1 MAQASKIDLPGRLWW
16 VVIALGCLAFGLT
29 YATVLFA
36 RDDGRIASIWPLNA
50 VMLVM
55 LMRWPRRSWL
65 LPLAALASGN
75 IGANIAL
82 GDDVVRAILLASAN
96 LIEVWLAAG
105 LLVGKYTVRLTRRS
119 GFVRFLTAAM
129 LACGA
134 STLVATLALLVRGGN
149 PPIEGATLWFAAH
162 GLSLLIFT
170 PPLAVAFAGEIGPL
184 FRRDQIARTL
194 TVSIAA
200 SIVVVASFVQT
211 AFPLLF
217 ITPVMIVLVAF
228 QLGLAGAALMTL
240 LVALVAIPLTLA
252 GYGPLMLIDGS
263 LSLRVV
269 VLQAFLLL
277 MSLTALLVGGSV
289 AERRALLKRLIGARD
304 RAQRKAIREGA
315 LLDQARLSES
325 ISNVGY
331 WTLTP
336 ANGAVFWSPEVYRI
350 HGVDPSGFN
359 PGLDD
364 ALAFYVAEDR
374 VKVEAM
380 IADRV
385 ASGEGWS
392 FDATLVR
399 RSDGEHRNVRSVAT
413 CLRDASGEVVR
424 IFGVFK
430 DLTDERRMLAALA
443 ENERRYRLL
452 ADNATD
458 VIAIY
463 DMDGVFSYLSPSI
476 HDMIGFRPEELVG
489 CRSFS
494 IMPPDEAKRV
504 AKAFAQALPSLEN
517 FRVEYQAVHKDG
529 TLRWLEARPR
539 PQLDDAGQII
549 GFVDNVRDVTDR
561 REREAAL
568 AEARAVAEAATS
580 SKAAFLANMSHEIRT
595 PLNGV
600 LGFAGLLSNT
610 PLDAEQARYVE
621 RIETAGAGLAVL
633 INDILDVS
641 RIEAGK
647 LAIDVR
653 PFDLRSL
660 AEEVIDLIAAGVS
673 DKPIAF
679 SVTVSDAVADRV
691 EGDDARIRQIL
702 LNVVGNAAKFT
713 AAGAVALDIDRDGS
727 SLRLRVTD
735 TGPGVPADQLATL
748 FDSFTQADG
757 SITRRF
763 GGTGLGLT
771 ISRSLARLMDGDLTM
786 ESEVGVGAAVTLV
799 LPYRPALDA
808 ILGVPVVGAPTVEAP
823 KPAKMSGSSS
833 LAILVVDDVEMNRE
847 FVEIALSRVGHRV
860 TALASAQAAIDALK
874 TGQAF
879 DLILMDVQMPVMDGL
894 TATRIIRG
902 LPEPVHA
909 IPIIGLTANALPEQ
923 VAACRAAGMDD
934 HIAKP
939 VDIDRLVERV
949 ALIAVHPEV
958 EPARPGPGE
967 TPQVAD
973 ALTAL
978 SLRYADHLKTLPVEL
993 DRLVRLD
1000 PDNKFRGL
1008 ATLAHSVAGTSGSLG
1023 FAALSVAAFALEDAA
1038 RRTLAGDL
1046 EPVVLDTAVEV
1057 FRSALDSPA

>member
-1 MAQASKIDLPGRLWW
+1 MAQSNRIDPLNRRWL
-16 VVIALGCLAFGLT
+16 VVIALGCLAFALAYST
-29 YATVLFA
+29 ILFA

-50 VMLVM
+50 VMLVV
-55 LMRWPRRSWL
+55 LMRWPRRSWI
-65 LPLAALASGN
+65 LPLAALVIGN
-75 IGANIAL
+75 VGANIAL
-82 GDDVVRAILLASAN
+82 GDDIVRGALLASAN
-96 LIEVWLAAG
+96 LIEVWFAAG
-105 LLVGKYTVRLTRRS
+105 LLVGRYTVRLTRRS
-119 GFVRFLTAAM
+119 GFVRFLSAAF
-129 LACGA
+129 LACCA
-134 STLVATLALLVRGGN
+134 STVVATLALLVRGGN

-162 GLSLLIFT
+162 VLSLLIFT
-170 PPLAVAFAGEIGPL
+170 PPLAVAFAGQIGPL
-184 FRRDQIARTL
+184 FARDQIARTL
-194 TVSIAA
+194 LVSVAVSTVT
-200 SIVVVASFVQT
+200 VASFIQT
-211 AFPLLF
+211 DFPLLF

-228 QLGLAGAALMTL
+228 QLGLAGAALMAL
-240 LVALVAIPLTLA
+240 LVALVAIPLTLS
-252 GYGPLMLIDGS
+252 GYGPLMLIDGT

-289 AERRALLKRLIGARD
+289 AERRALLKRLLGARD
-304 RAQRKAIREGA
+304 RAQRKAIREGE
-315 LLDQARLSES
+315 LLDQARLSEA

-336 ANGAVFWSPEVYRI
+336 GTGAVFWSREVYRI
-350 HGVDPSGFN
+350 HGVDPSDFN

-364 ALAFYVAEDR
+364 ALAFYLADDR
-374 VKVEAM
+374 MMIEAL

-399 RSDGEHRNVRSVAT
+399 RSDGEARNVRSVAT
-413 CLRDASGEVVR
+413 CLRDASGEVIR

-463 DMDGVFSYLSPSI
+463 DMNGVFSYLSPSI
-476 HDMIGFRPEELVG
+476 HDMLGYRPEELVG
-489 CRSFS
+489 RRSFS

-504 AKAFAQALPSLEN
+504 AEAFAKALPTLEN
-517 FRVEYQAVHKDG
+517 FSVEYQALRKDG
-529 TLRWLEARPR
+529 AERWLEARPR
-539 PQLDDAGQII
+539 PQFDAEGRLI
-549 GFVDNVRDVTDR
+549 GFIDNVRDVTDR

-568 AEARAVAEAATS
+568 AEARAIAEAATGT
-580 SKAAFLANMSHEIRT
+580 KAAFLANMSHEIRT

-610 PLDAEQARYVE
+610 ALDAEQARYVD
-621 RIETAGAGLAVL
+621 RIQTAGKGLAVL

-653 PFDLRSL
+653 VFPLRGL
-660 AEEVIDLIAAGVS
+660 ADEVVELIAAGIS
-673 DKPIAF
+673 DKPIAL
-679 SVTVSDAVADRV
+679 SVTVAPDVADRV

-713 AAGAVALDIDRDGS
+713 TAGTVALDIVRDGL
-727 SLRLRVTD
+727 SLRMRVTD

-786 ESEVGVGAAVTLV
+786 ESEVGVGSSVTLV
-799 LPYRPALDA
+799 LPYRPALEEAGAAPHDA
-808 ILGVPVVGAPTVEAP
+808 PEPTPPSA
-823 KPAKMSGSSS
+823 ASS
-833 LAILVVDDVEMNRE
+833 LAIMVVDDVEMNRE
-847 FVEIALSRVGHRV
+847 FVEIGLSRAGHRV
-860 TALASAQAAIDALK
+860 TPLASAQDAIDALNA
-874 TGQAF
+874 GQAF

-894 TATRIIRG
+894 TATRIIRS
-902 LPEPVHA
+902 LPGPAHA
-909 IPIIGLTANALPEQ
+909 TPIIGLTANALPEQ
-923 VAACRAAGMDD
+923 VAACRDAGMDD

-939 VDIDRLVERV
+939 VDLDRLVARV
-949 ALIAVHPEV
+949 ASVGASND
-958 EPARPGPGE
+958 RPHVRPDPKR
-967 TPQVAD
+967 TPDRED
-973 ALTAL
+973 ALTSL
-978 SLRYADHLKTLPVEL
+978 GLRYADHLKTLPAEL
-993 DRLVRLD
+993 DRLCGRGADDKVD
-1000 PDNKFRGL
+1000 GL
-1008 ATLAHSVAGTSGSLG
+1008 ATLAHSVAGTAGSLG
-1023 FAALSVAAFALEDAA
+1023 FPNVSEAAFELEDAA
-1038 RRTLAGDL
+1038 KRTLSGDA
-1046 EPVVLDTAVEV
+1046 EPAALDTAVRM
-1057 FRSALDSPA
+1057 FRDALDTLV

>member
-1 MAQASKIDLPGRLWW
+1 MVRPNSLEPLSRRWL
-16 VVIALGCLAFGLT
+16 VVVALGCLAFALAYST
-29 YATVLFA
+29 ILYA

-50 VMLVM
+50 VMLVV
-55 LMRWPRRSWL
+55 LMRWPRRAWF
-65 LPLAALASGN
+65 LPLAALATGN
-75 IGANIAL
+75 VGANIAL
-82 GDDVVRAILLASAN
+82 GDDVVRAALLASAN
-96 LIEVWLAAG
+96 LIEVWLAAR
-105 LLVGKYTVRLTRRS
+105 LLVGRYTVRLTRRS
-119 GFVRFLTAAM
+119 GFVRFLSAAL
-129 LACGA
+129 LACCV
-134 STLVATLALLVRGGN
+134 STVLAMLALLVRGGN
-149 PPIEGATLWFAAH
+149 PPIEGAMLWFAAH
-162 GLSLLIFT
+162 GLSLLVFT
-170 PPLAVAFAGEIGPL
+170 PPLAVAFAGQIGPL
-184 FRRDQIARTL
+184 FARDQVSRTL
-194 TVSIAA
+194 LVSVAV
-200 SIVVVASFVQT
+200 SMVTVASFIQT
-211 AFPLLF
+211 DFPLLF

-228 QLGLAGAALMTL
+228 QLGLAGAALMSL
-240 LVALVAIPLTLA
+240 LVALVAIPLTLS
-252 GYGPLMLIDGS
+252 GYGPLMLVDGS

-289 AERRALLKRLIGARD
+289 AERRTLLKRLIGARE
-304 RAQRKAIREGA
+304 RAQRKAIREGE
-315 LLDQARLSES
+315 LLDQARLSEA

-336 ANGAVFWSPEVYRI
+336 ATGAVFWSPEVYRI
-350 HGVDPSGFN
+350 HGVDPSDFS

-364 ALAFYVAEDR
+364 ALAFYLADDR
-374 VKVEAM
+374 VMIEAL

-399 RSDGEHRNVRSVAT
+399 RSDGEPRNVRSVAT

-476 HDMIGFRPEELVG
+476 HDMLGYRPEDLVG
-489 CRSFS
+489 LRSFS

-504 AKAFAQALPSLEN
+504 AKAFAKALPSLEN
-517 FRVEYQAVHKDG
+517 FSVEYKAVRKDG
-529 TLRWLEARPR
+529 AERWLEARPR
-539 PQLDDAGQII
+539 PQFDAHGQIVA
-549 GFVDNVRDVTDR
+549 FVDNVRDVTER

-568 AEARAVAEAATS
+568 AEARAVAEAATG

-610 PLDAEQARYVE
+610 TLDPKQARYVD
-621 RIETAGAGLAVL
+621 RIQTAGKGLAVL
-633 INDILDVS
+633 IDDILDVS

-653 PFDLRSL
+653 AFSLRDL
-660 AEEVIDLIAAGVS
+660 AEEVVDLIAAGVS

-679 SVTVSDAVADRV
+679 SVNVAPDVVNRV

-713 AAGAVALDIDRDGS
+713 SAGTVTLDIDRDGA
-727 SLRLRVTD
+727 SLRMRVTD

-786 ESEVGVGAAVTLV
+786 ESEVGVGSSVTLV
-799 LPYRPALDA
+799 LPYRPASDEA
-808 ILGVPVVGAPTVEAP
+808 GAAPADDVP
-823 KPAKMSGSSS
+823 KPTPPSAASS
-833 LAILVVDDVEMNRE
+833 LAIMVVDDVAMNRE
-847 FVEIALSRVGHRV
+847 FVEIGLSRAGHRV
-860 TALASAQAAIDALK
+860 TALASAQAAIDTLNA
-874 TGQAF
+874 GRAF

-894 TATRIIRG
+894 TATRVIRA
-902 LPEPVHA
+902 LPGPAHA
-909 IPIIGLTANALPEQ
+909 TPIIGLTANALPEQ
-923 VAACRAAGMDD
+923 VAACRDAGMDD

-939 VDIDRLVERV
+939 VDLDRLIARV
-949 ALIAVHPEV
+949 ASIGARRTHPHD
-958 EPARPGPGE
+958 RPNPDR
-967 TPQVAD
+967 TPDQED

-978 SLRYADHLKTLPVEL
+978 GRRYADHLKTLPAEL
-993 DRLVRLD
+993 DRLCRQVAD
-1000 PDNKFRGL
+1000 DKANGL
-1008 ATLAHSVAGTSGSLG
+1008 ATLAHSVAGTAGSLG
-1023 FAALSVAAFALEDAA
+1023 FPALSTAAFELEAAAKRSLSGDADAA
-1038 RRTLAGDL
+1038 VL
-1046 EPVVLDTAVEV
+1046 EAAVMM
-1057 FRSALDSPA
+1057 FRDALNTVA